1 VTPENERLTTLEQKV
16 ESAIA
21 LDSRLKA
28 IDARLS
34 AHDDELKKARRSTLR
49 DWIQTLGPYLSGL
62 IVLIVAFWL
71 KDSVSLALQREELD
85 LSYVKDV
92 RELIA
97 NFDKATEQSSAD
109 ANAIALAMYGRFSIV
124 PLIERLESGD
134 VAKIAAERGLRL
146 VGANQPE
153 AACPRF
159 ARFLDDP
166 ARRFTWQ
173 THKTFVRLLGASEC
187 VDHIAALEDYAA
199 ALDQAATNAESLAAF
214 TARFSDPGAV
224 DAGSVDSL
232 REVASES
239 LVILNLQKT
248 RSDSKEQSWWR

>member
-1 VTPENERLTTLEQKV
+1 MSNENERLTALEQKV

-28 IDARLS
+28 IDARLG
-34 AHDDELKKARRSTLR
+34 AHDDEFKKARRSTLR

-62 IVLIVAFWL
+62 IILIVGFWL
-71 KDSVSLALQREELD
+71 KDSVSQAFQREELD

-92 RELIA
+92 RELIE
-97 NFDKATEQSSAD
+97 NFDKATEQPSAD
-109 ANAIALAMYGRFSIV
+109 ANAIALAMYGKFSIV

-159 ARFLDDP
+159 ARLLDDP

-173 THKTFVRLLGASEC
+173 THKTVIRLMGASEC
-187 VDHIAALEDYAA
+187 VDSIAALEDYVVT
-199 ALDQAATNAESLAAF
+199 LDQAAANADSFTSF
-214 TARFSDPGAV
+214 TARFPDPGAV
-224 DAGSVDSL
+224 DAGSVDTL
-232 REVASES
+232 KEVASEA
-239 LVILNLQKT
+239 LTILNLQKI
-248 RSDSKEQSWWR
+248 RSDSKERSWWR